1 MSSNRRTQSE
11 APAPL
16 LVPLARERLKVGRR
30 RVDVARVIVKTT
42 THIDRVVVDEMLK
55 NDDLKIQRAPVG
67 RLLDEPASP
76 RYDGDVLVIPVMEEV
91 VVVTKRLRLV
101 EEIRIHRR
109 VVSRRH
115 RETVPLRRQRVEVQ
129 RQPLRGMSPKGAGA
143 NRRVS

>member
-16 LVPLARERLKVGRR
+16 LIPLARERLKVGKR
-30 RVDVARVIVKTT
+30 RVDVARVIVRTT
-42 THIDRVVVDEMLK
+42 TEVDPVVVDETLAE
-55 NDDLKIQRAPVG
+55 DEVRVQRTPVG
-67 RLLDEPASP
+67 RFLDQPASP

-109 VVSRRH
+109 VVRRRH
-115 RETVPLRRQRVEVQ
+115 RETVPLRRQRIEVERRPVSGVSA
-129 RQPLRGMSPKGAGA
+129 RSAGAG
-143 NRRVS
+143 RRAS